1 MEQSIKSTNLR
12 FNLNKPEHLK
22 AWNYLQDMDKG
33 TFKSYTSVVATAI
46 NDYFDKYYRSLDDP
60 YFETREREELFI
72 KRIIS
77 AVDDALSKSI
87 PLFLSGYMTAIAIP
101 TITAPITVPAVNPSD
116 SNDNSDDDN
125 DDSVDWSFIGE

>member
-22 AWNYLQDMDKG
+22 AWNYLQDMDKVL
-33 TFKSYTSVVATAI
+33 FKSYTSVVATAI

-77 AVDDALSKSI
+77 AVDEALSKSI

-101 TITAPITVPAVNPSD
+101 TITAPIPVPAVNTSD
-116 SNDNSDDDN
+116 NNENSDDDI
-125 DDSVDWSFIGE
+125 DESVDWSFIGE

>member
-1 MEQSIKSTNLR
+1 MEQNIKSTNLR
-12 FNLNKPEHLK
+12 FNLNKPEHLN

-33 TFKSYTSVVATAI
+33 LFRSYTSVVATAI
-46 NDYFDKYYRSLDDP
+46 NDYFDRYYKSLDDP
-60 YFETREREELFI
+60 YFETREREEAFVT
-72 KRIIS
+72 RIVS

-116 SNDNSDDDN
+116 NNDNSDDDN

>member
-1 MEQSIKSTNLR
+1 MGQSIKSTNLR

-33 TFKSYTSVVATAI
+33 QFKSYTSVVATAI
-46 NDYFDKYYRSLDDP
+46 NDYFDRYYKSLDDP
-60 YFETREREELFI
+60 YFETREREEAFVT
-72 KRIIS
+72 RIVS